1 MSAISVYNR
10 DMDIDTTS
18 LTITQAMQDEELRL
32 GLTPACYRQI
42 ERLNPIL
49 NAFITI
55 IPPSTAPFQ
64 GSAQGVLANIPIA
77 IKDLYETAGIRTG
90 L

>member
-1 MSAISVYNR
+1 MRAISVYNR
-10 DMDIDTTS
+10 DMDIDITS

-32 GLTPACYRQI
+32 ELTPACYRQI

-64 GSAQGVLANIPIA
+64 VTKFSSPFSIDQPHNFWKILS
-77 IKDLYETAGIRTG
+77 
-90 L
+90 